1 MLVSASRGGRSTKR
15 LISVHRTA
23 VPHLNQ
29 GTQTRENY
37 RFTSCNKLIHILI
50 IAFTYE
56 GQRDIYMDKWTSTK
70 ILTEENILVL
80 TTKEHIVHS
89 VHSKQRTNGTH
100 LRGL

>member
-1 MLVSASRGGRSTKR
+1 MGSLQQHKNMNIDQETYALWRTYGRWE
-15 LISVHRTA
+15 A
-23 VPHLNQ
+23 W
-29 GTQTRENY
+29 
-37 RFTSCNKLIHILI
+37 
-50 IAFTYE
+50 
-56 GQRDIYMDKWTSTK
+56 YMDKWTSTK